1 MARKSKQEAQVT
13 RETLLDTAESLFR
26 EKGVAGTSLDAIAHA
41 AGVTRGAVYWH
52 FKNKGDLFGALC
64 ERATTPMRAM
74 LTTLEPDKG
83 KDPLGTLKKETV
95 MILTNVARDPQLQSV
110 FEVLLLRGDAGEE
123 LSEVIARE
131 QKNGAECRA
140 RLECIFKSAIAC
152 GQMPENLD
160 ARMAAVA
167 LSAYV
172 CGIMRQWLQTREF
185 DLEKLAPSM
194 VDIFFTGLARKQ
206 ITPANS

>member
-13 RETLLDTAESLFR
+13 REALLDTAESLFR
-26 EKGVAGTSLDAIAHA
+26 EKGVAGTSLDAIAIA

-52 FKNKGDLFGALC
+52 FKNKADLFGALC

-74 LTTLEPDKG
+74 LNTLESEPG
-83 KDPLGTLKKETV
+83 KDPLGTLKKEATL
-95 MILTNVARDPQLQSV
+95 ILTNVAQDAQLQSV

-131 QKNGAECRA
+131 EKNGSECRA
-140 RLECIFKSAIAC
+140 RLESIFSAAIEC
-152 GQMPENLD
+152 GQLPKTTN
-160 ARMAAVA
+160 ARTAAVA

-172 CGIMRQWLQTREF
+172 CGLMRQWLQTREF
-185 DLEKLAPSM
+185 DLEKLAPNM
-194 VDIFFTGLARKQ
+194 VDIFFTGLLHAQ
-206 ITPANS
+206 VTPENR